1 MRICQTFCVT
11 QYQMVPT
18 SHSVVDIVEFLEQLI
33 DESSSRSDEIDSL
46 VVLNQFCDF
55 GALND
60 TKEELQNYV

>member
-18 SHSVVDIVEFLEQLI
+18 SHSVVDLVEFLEQLI
-33 DESSSRSDEIDSL
+33 DESSSRSNEIDSL

-55 GALND
+55 GL
-60 TKEELQNYV
+60 